1 MIGPTLLGALLLA
14 AAPIDELPAAGI
26 PIRVALPACD
36 VQPWSFAAFVDALQV
51 ELAGAGR
58 ICCEIGPG
66 DGQPAVEVT
75 LSAAA
80 CDPGSANVGIAIT
93 NPALATRTERD
104 VSLADLPP
112 DARPRALA
120 LAVAEMVR
128 GSEQRP
134 PVETPPAPPPAVAPP
149 SAAAGVAF
157 GGAVTA
163 ELRLHGGTRT
173 ALYGFRLASFLTGQR
188 WRAGFEIAA
197 ASAGADH
204 ALGHVALRLLTAGV
218 SAGPRWQ
225 LGGLAIGVGIA
236 GELGAGFVVGTP
248 APGASA
254 SGDRGTR
261 LVATA
266 GVRAELEA
274 PAAAAFRF
282 RAVLQAG
289 ETLHGVTGAA
299 ADANVIGAAGPFLLL
314 GVGGSI

>member
-1 MIGPTLLGALLLA
+1 MIGPTLLGVLLLA
-14 AAPIDELPAAGI
+14 AAPTDDLPAAGI

-36 VQPWSFAAFVDALQV
+36 AQPWSFAAFVDALRV

-58 ICCEIGPG
+58 ICCETGPG

-80 CDPGSANVGIAIT
+80 CDAGSANVGVAIT
-93 NPALATRTERD
+93 NPTVAMRTERY

-128 GSEQRP
+128 ASEQRP
-134 PVETPPAPPPAVAPP
+134 PAETPPVPP
-149 SAAAGVAF
+149 SEIAAPAAATGAGF
-157 GGAVTA
+157 GGALAA
-163 ELRLHGGTRT
+163 ELRLHGSSRT
-173 ALYGFRLASFLTGQR
+173 ALFGFRLAPFLTGGR

-197 ASAGADH
+197 ASAGADR
-204 ALGHVALRLLTAGV
+204 ASGHVALRLLTAGV

-225 LGGLAIGVGIA
+225 FGGLAIGVGFA

-248 APGASA
+248 APGAT
-254 SGDRGTR
+254 GDRGTG

-274 PAAAAFRF
+274 PAGAALRF

-289 ETLHGVTGAA
+289 ETLHGVTG
-299 ADANVIGAAGPFLLL
+299 DVDGVTVIGAIGPFLLL
-314 GVGGSI
+314 GLGASI